1 MKNKSYF
8 WLPFALSLAVVL
20 GVLAGKWIGVT
31 DTPTS
36 SYLNT
41 NKLDAVLDY
50 IDTQYVD
57 TIDNKELLDK
67 VIPKILSE
75 LDPHSSYIPA
85 EDLETVNE
93 ELEGSF
99 SGIGIQFN
107 LMNDTINIVSVISGG
122 PSEKAGILP
131 GDRIISVNDSAFV
144 GADLT
149 NERVLSTLRGKKGS
163 TVVLGIKRNT
173 SPTPLRYEITRGDIP
188 VNSVDA
194 SFILEDKIGYVKISK
209 FGRTT
214 YDEFLTALIK
224 LKKFGAESF
233 IIDLRSNSGGYMDA
247 AINMVNEFLP
257 GKQLIVYTEG
267 KAFPREEARSN
278 GIGSFQNEQLIVLTD
293 EWSASA
299 SEIFAGAIQDNDRGL
314 IVGRRSFGKGLV
326 QRQIPLS
333 DGSAVRLTIA
343 RYYTPSGRSIQ
354 KEYEPGHDDE
364 YSMDIVNRYMH
375 GEFFNEDSI
384 KQNKDLKYYTAN
396 GREVY
401 GGGGI
406 MPDIFVARDT
416 TGESSYYNQVI
427 NSGALYQYAFDY
439 TDKHREHL
447 SQAQDA
453 QEIVQML
460 NEQALLNDF
469 VNYAKKKGIQPRQRY
484 IQISRKP
491 IVNLLQALIARNI
504 LGEEAYF
511 QLVLRNDPTLD
522 KAKTLLRNGEGR
534 PVPPQ
539 TAHHE

>member
-8 WLPFALSLAVVL
+8 WLPFALSLAVIL

-354 KEYEPGHDDE
+354 KQYEPGHDDE

-427 NSGALYQYAFDY
+427 NSGALYQYVFDY

-469 VNYAKKKGIQPRQRY
+469 VNYAKKKGILPRQRY

>member
-1 MKNKSYF
+1 MDANACK
-8 WLPFALSLAVVL
+8 ADILA
-20 GVLAGKWIGVT
+20 
-31 DTPTS
+31 
-36 SYLNT
+36 
-41 NKLDAVLDY
+41 KLEYQNPGGSVKDRVAIRM
-50 IDTQYVD
+50 ID
-57 TIDNKELLDK
+57 E
-67 VIPKILSE
+67 
-75 LDPHSSYIPA
+75 A
-85 EDLETVNE
+85 
-93 ELEGSF
+93 
-99 SGIGIQFN
+99 
-107 LMNDTINIVSVISGG
+107 
-122 PSEKAGILP
+122 EKAGILP

-354 KEYEPGHDDE
+354 KQYEPGHDDE

-406 MPDIFVARDT
+406 MPDYFVPLDT
-416 TGESSYYNQVI
+416 TR
-427 NSGALYQYAFDY
+427 Y
-439 TDKHREHL
+439 TDYYLALRDKG
-447 SQAQDA
+447 A
-453 QEIVQML
+453 IVQMNIKL
-460 NEQALLNDF
+460 IDRHRAEWLKKYKNFDRFYKDFEISSKMLDELVELGKTMGAEYNEEQFQTALPLI
-469 VNYAKKKGIQPRQRY
+469 KTQLK
-484 IQISRKP
+484 
-491 IVNLLQALIARNI
+491 ALIARDLWDMN
-504 LGEEAYF
+504 EYF
-511 QLVLRNDPTLD
+511 RVINDLSD
-522 KAKTLLRNGEGR
+522 SMKKALELLEKPGMDFPKRD
-534 PVPPQ
+534 
-539 TAHHE
+539 

>member
-354 KEYEPGHDDE
+354 KQYEPGHDDE

-469 VNYAKKKGIQPRQRY
+469 VNYAKKKGILPRQRY

>member
-299 SEIFAGAIQDNDRGL
+299 SEILSGAVQDWDRGV
-314 IVGRRSFGKGLV
+314 IIGRRTFGKGLV
-326 QRQIPLS
+326 QRPIPFP
-333 DGSAVRLTIA
+333 DGSMMRLTVS

-354 KEYEPGHDDE
+354 KPYSEGREEYHRDLL
-364 YSMDIVNRYMH
+364 NRYNH
-375 GEFFNEDSI
+375 GEYMSADSI
-384 KQNKDLKYYTAN
+384 HFADSLRYTTLKNKRTI
-396 GREVY
+396 Y

-406 MPDIFVARDT
+406 MPDIFVPLDTTRYTDFHRDLAAKGILNFFPIAYLDAHRKELLAAYKDADSFIARYTVSDEMLDEMLKMAETERVKFDEAQYRISQPLIRLQLKAILARDLYDT
-416 TGESSYYNQVI
+416 DAYFRVMNPEN
-427 NSGALYQYAFDY
+427 GA
-439 TDKHREHL
+439 
-447 SQAQDA
+447 
-453 QEIVQML
+453 
-460 NEQALLNDF
+460 
-469 VNYAKKKGIQPRQRY
+469 YAKA
-484 IQISRKP
+484 
-491 IVNLLQALIARNI
+491 VEI
-504 LGEEAYF
+504 LGNETEYN
-511 QLVLRNDPTLD
+511 R
-522 KAKTLLRNGEGR
+522 LLGK
-534 PVPPQ
+534 
-539 TAHHE
+539 

>member
-8 WLPFALSLAVVL
+8 WLPFALSLAVIL

-333 DGSAVRLTIA
+333 EADHSSVRTI
-343 RYYTPSGRSIQ
+343 S
-354 KEYEPGHDDE
+354 
-364 YSMDIVNRYMH
+364 
-375 GEFFNEDSI
+375 
-384 KQNKDLKYYTAN
+384 
-396 GREVY
+396 
-401 GGGGI
+401 
-406 MPDIFVARDT
+406 
-416 TGESSYYNQVI
+416 
-427 NSGALYQYAFDY
+427 
-439 TDKHREHL
+439 
-447 SQAQDA
+447 
-453 QEIVQML
+453 
-460 NEQALLNDF
+460 
-469 VNYAKKKGIQPRQRY
+469 
-484 IQISRKP
+484 
-491 IVNLLQALIARNI
+491 
-504 LGEEAYF
+504 
-511 QLVLRNDPTLD
+511 
-522 KAKTLLRNGEGR
+522 
-534 PVPPQ
+534 
-539 TAHHE
+539 